1 MRAQVVGAG
10 SWGTALALVL
20 ARNGWE
26 VVISARP
33 SDSLEQ
39 IASRRENLRYLP
51 GFILPKSVRAVE
63 IGQEEGEFDLQV
75 HALPS
80 TAVMEVLPDLKPG
93 RRVVL
98 ASKGLIPNGSGILAD
113 AVAEAWP
120 NVPISVI
127 SGPNLAVELAKG
139 IPTAAVVASAC
150 DETAESVRAAF
161 MCRTYR
167 VYVSSDV
174 RGVELAGALKNVL
187 AIGAGVSDGLG
198 YGDNTKAALLAR
210 GLNEMARLGH
220 HLGAQLATFMGVA
233 GIGDLMATANSTLSR
248 NYRVGFGLGQG
259 RSLKDVLEEIG
270 QVAEGVNTADQAVRL
285 ARQHEVP
292 MPIFQVLHGVI
303 IGDYDPRDAV
313 QALMERT
320 PRREGFDW
328 L

>member
-20 ARNGWE
+20 ARNGWD
-26 VVISARP
+26 VVISGRA

-39 IASRRENLRYLP
+39 IATRRENLRYLP
-51 GFILPKSVRAVE
+51 GFVLPKSVTACE
-63 IGQEEGEFDLQV
+63 IGAEEGEFDLQV

-80 TAVMEVLPDLKPG
+80 SAVLSVLDELKPG
-93 RRVVL
+93 RRIVL
-98 ASKGLIPNGSGILAD
+98 ASKGLIPTGDGILCD
-113 AVAEAWP
+113 AVAEVWP
-120 NVPISVI
+120 DAAISVI

-139 IPTAAVVASAC
+139 IPTAAVVASKD
-150 DETAESVRAAF
+150 DEVAERVRDAF

-167 VYVSSDV
+167 VYVSNDV

-198 YGDNTKAALLAR
+198 FGDNTKAAVLAR

-220 HLGAQLATFMGVA
+220 VLGASLATFMGVA
-233 GIGDLMATANSTLSR
+233 GVGDLMATANSTLSR

-259 RSLKDVLEEIG
+259 RSLTEILEEIG
-270 QVAEGVNTADQAVRL
+270 QVAEGVPTADQAVRL
-285 ARQHEVP
+285 ARKYEVP
-292 MPIFQVLHGVI
+292 MPIFQVLHGII

-320 PRREGFDW
+320 PKREGFDW